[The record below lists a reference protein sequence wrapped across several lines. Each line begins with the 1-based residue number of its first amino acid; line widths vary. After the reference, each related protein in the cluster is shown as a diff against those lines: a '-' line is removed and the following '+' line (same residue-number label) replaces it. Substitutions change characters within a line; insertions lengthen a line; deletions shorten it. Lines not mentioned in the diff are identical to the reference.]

1 MCLPDRSNQSSGSA
15 SFSIVTGV
23 VMLLACIGGP
33 ALIGLAGSVS
43 IGAIVAPLGVIVAV
57 AGCAVLP
64 LGLGTRQRSRARPST
79 DDAAAANSSI
89 NTP

>member
-15 SFSIVTGV
+15 SFSIAAGA

-33 ALIGLAGSVS
+33 ALIGFAGSVS
-43 IGAIVAPLGVIVAV
+43 IVAPLGVVVAV

-64 LGLGTRQRSRARPST
+64 LILSTRQRSRARPST